1 MNMLWNNQVTD
12 VCVVFE
18 SWHIHGW
25 MTMLL
30 SW

>member
-1 MNMLWNNQVTD
+1 MNMLWNNQVADT
-12 VCVVFE
+12 CVVFR

-25 MTMLL
+25 ATMLL